1 MAPSRSRLAHA
12 EPIAAPIYIT
22 AADAAAILGCHVK
35 TVRRMS
41 AAGRLTANRVGPRM
55 VRYDLDEVRAVVRPI
70 PNAATA

>member
-12 EPIAAPIYIT
+12 EPITTPVYIT